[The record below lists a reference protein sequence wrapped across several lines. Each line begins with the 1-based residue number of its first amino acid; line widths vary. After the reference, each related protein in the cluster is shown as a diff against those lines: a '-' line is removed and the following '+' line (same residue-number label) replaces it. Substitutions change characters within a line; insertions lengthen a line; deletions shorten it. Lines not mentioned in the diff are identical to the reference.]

1 MDEEGLSDFIA
12 SKSGVQPAGVR
23 IVKNKGIAYVDVF
36 GDEEAQKILKISDKS
51 MKFFISKPPE
61 EDNDKKTAFIQHL
74 PLQISEKEIHE

>member
-36 GDEEAQKILKISDKS
+36 GDEEA
-51 MKFFISKPPE
+51 
-61 EDNDKKTAFIQHL
+61 
-74 PLQISEKEIHE
+74 